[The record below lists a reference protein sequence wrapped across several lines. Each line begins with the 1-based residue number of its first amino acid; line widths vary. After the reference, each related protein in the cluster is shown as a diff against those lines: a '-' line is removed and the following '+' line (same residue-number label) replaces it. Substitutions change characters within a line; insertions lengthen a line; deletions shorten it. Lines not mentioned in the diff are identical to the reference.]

1 MLSFSTVT
9 VAVPSRPLS
18 CSVVG
23 LSAAPSGRT
32 HPPLWEM
39 VRVAVTV
46 CNSVPSCV
54 RSISIVAGPHISVPL
69 PGNWLPASTLNC
81 PSGTDEGPAG
91 MVHGPGPHEN
101 GALLPAQRRAEPWR
115 IHASTSR
122 PDTVA
127 RPSLLAD
134 TATRPSRPSIV
145 SPIGAVTLVKAT
157 QLTPDCPRL
166 RGLHSVWP

>member
-1 MLSFSTVT
+1 MGRVRTKTAHCFP
-9 VAVPSRPLS
+9 PSD
-18 CSVVG
+18 
-23 LSAAPSGRT
+23 A
-32 HPPLWEM
+32 
-39 VRVAVTV
+39 
-46 CNSVPSCV
+46 
-54 RSISIVAGPHISVPL
+54 
-69 PGNWLPASTLNC
+69 
-81 PSGTDEGPAG
+81 
-91 MVHGPGPHEN
+91 
-101 GALLPAQRRAEPWR
+101 
-115 IHASTSR
+115 